1 MSRLKI
7 QVSEAKSRQ
16 KKKTEKKARKRHHDS
31 ENFYVFINLKRS
43 NYIYFIWE
51 TVVITRSE
59 NTTHA
64 VVNEPVYSVIY
75 IMQSVLKT

>member
-1 MSRLKI
+1 MLTFVAEFCFVMSRLKI

-16 KKKTEKKARKRHHDS
+16 KKETEKKR
-31 ENFYVFINLKRS
+31 ENSITILKIFMFS
-43 NYIYFIWE
+43 SE
-51 TVVITRSE
+51 TVVSSRSE
-59 NTTHA
+59 NTTPA

>member
-16 KKKTEKKARKRHHDS
+16 KKKKTEKKR
-31 ENFYVFINLKRS
+31 ENSITILKIFMFS
-43 NYIYFIWE
+43 SE
-51 TVVITRSE
+51 TVVSSRSE
-59 NTTHA
+59 NTTPA

>member
-16 KKKTEKKARKRHHDS
+16 KKKKEKKARKQHHDS

-43 NYIYFIWE
+43 NYIYFI
-51 TVVITRSE
+51 
-59 NTTHA
+59 
-64 VVNEPVYSVIY
+64 
-75 IMQSVLKT
+75 